1 MTNSVNPL
9 SNVDFNQSNK
19 DYQGIRQVQNQQE
32 MVDYYHNSS
41 VRIWLNKENYH
52 FPAHWHTAIEVIM
65 PCENHYDIIIGKEH
79 YRVMPGEILIIP
91 SGELHELIAPASGSR
106 FIYLF
111 DISALTKLPSFQSL
125 QIYLTQPV
133 HITPASHLP
142 IYHTLYEKL
151 IQIRNEYFEQKEF
164 TGLAI
169 FSLLLDFFVKLGYYS
184 LDSQTLFPNTSD
196 SKRSEYALKFQS
208 LLTYIDENYMLP
220 LTLEGIAESVGFSKY
235 HFSRLFKQYTGYT
248 FCDYITLRRIK
259 VAEEL
264 LAQPN
269 LSISQVASLA
279 GFSSIST
286 FNRLF
291 KQYKEYSPSEYRNK
305 KSHMMRERI

>member
-1 MTNSVNPL
+1 MNKTVNVL
-9 SNVDFNQSNK
+9 ANEDFNASNH
-19 DYQGIRQVQNQQE
+19 DYRGIRHIQNQQE
-32 MVDYYHNSS
+32 VVDYYRNSS
-41 VRIWLNKENYH
+41 VRIWLNKENTHY
-52 FPAHWHTAIEVIM
+52 PSHWHTALEVIV
-65 PCENHYDIIIGKEH
+65 PRENHYDVIIGKEL
-79 YRVMPGEILIIP
+79 YRVMPGEVLIIP
-91 SGELHELIAPASGSR
+91 SGELHELVAPTSGSR

-111 DISALTKLPSFQSL
+111 DLSALSKFPSFQSL
-125 QIYLTQPV
+125 QIYLTQPI
-133 HITPASHLP
+133 HITPSGFLP
-142 IYHTLYEKL
+142 VYHTLYDKL
-151 IQIRNEYFEQKEF
+151 IQIRNEYFEHREF
-164 TGLAI
+164 TGLSI
-169 FSLLLDFFVKLGYYS
+169 FSLLIDFFVQLGYYQ
-184 LDSQTLFPNTSD
+184 LDSQALFPNTSD
-196 SKRSEYALKFQS
+196 SKRSEYASKFQS

-220 LTLEGIAESVGFSKY
+220 LTLENIAESIGFSKY

-291 KQYKEYSPSEYRNK
+291 KQYKEFSPSEYRNK
-305 KSHMMRERI
+305 KSHMMR

>member
-1 MTNSVNPL
+1 MNKTVNVL
-9 SNVDFNQSNK
+9 ANEDFNASNH
-19 DYQGIRQVQNQQE
+19 DYRGIRHIQNQQE
-32 MVDYYHNSS
+32 VVDYYRNSS
-41 VRIWLNKENYH
+41 VRIWLNKENTHY
-52 FPAHWHTAIEVIM
+52 PSHWHTAMEVIV
-65 PCENHYDIIIGKEH
+65 PCENHYDVIIGKELH
-79 YRVMPGEILIIP
+79 RVMPGEVLIIP
-91 SGELHELIAPASGSR
+91 SGELHELVAPASGSR

-111 DISALTKLPSFQSL
+111 DLSALSKLPSFQSL
-125 QIYLTQPV
+125 QIYLAQPI
-133 HITPASHLP
+133 HITPSGFLP
-142 IYHTLYEKL
+142 VYHTLYDKL
-151 IQIRNEYFEQKEF
+151 IQIRNEYFEHREF
-164 TGLAI
+164 TGLSI
-169 FSLLLDFFVKLGYYS
+169 FSLLIDFFVQLGYHQ
-184 LDSQTLFPNTSD
+184 LDSQALFPNTSD

-220 LTLEGIAESVGFSKY
+220 LTLENIAESIGFSKY

-269 LSISQVASLA
+269 LSISQVASLS

-305 KSHMMRERI
+305 KSHIMR

>member
-1 MTNSVNPL
+1 MTSTISPVTNE
-9 SNVDFNQSNK
+9 DFNMSNQ
-19 DYQGIRQVQNQQE
+19 DYRGIRQIQNQQE
-32 MVDYYHNSS
+32 VVDYYHNSA
-41 VRIWLNKENYH
+41 VRIWLNKENDHY
-52 FPAHWHTAIEVIM
+52 PAHWHTALEVIV
-65 PCENHYDIIIGKEH
+65 PRENHYDIIIGKTL

-91 SGELHELIAPASGSR
+91 SGELHELVAPESGSR

-111 DISALTKLPSFQSL
+111 DLSTLTKLPSFQSL
-125 QIYLTQPV
+125 QIYLTQPI
-133 HITPASHLP
+133 HITQANYLP
-142 IYHTLYEKL
+142 IYHTLYDKL
-151 IQIRNEYFEQKEF
+151 IQIRNEYFEHREF
-164 TGLAI
+164 TGLTI
-169 FSLLLDFFVKLGYYS
+169 FSMLLDFFVNLGYYQ
-184 LDSQTLFPNTSD
+184 LESQALFPNASD
-196 SKRSEYALKFQS
+196 SKRSEYAIKFQS

-220 LTLEGIAESVGFSKY
+220 LSLDTIAESIGFSKY

-291 KQYKEYSPSEYRNK
+291 KQYKDYSPSEYRNK
-305 KSHMMRERI
+305 KAHIMR

>member
-1 MTNSVNPL
+1 MNKTVHALANE
-9 SNVDFNQSNK
+9 DFNASNQ
-19 DYQGIRQVQNQQE
+19 DYRGIRHIQNQQE
-32 MVDYYHNSS
+32 VVDYYRNSS
-41 VRIWLNKENYH
+41 VRIWLNKENTHY
-52 FPAHWHTAIEVIM
+52 PAHWHTAIEVIV
-65 PCENHYDIIIGKEH
+65 PCENHYDVIIGKEL
-79 YRVMPGEILIIP
+79 YRVMPGEVLIIP
-91 SGELHELIAPASGSR
+91 SGELHELVAPASGSR

-111 DISALTKLPSFQSL
+111 DLSALSKLPSFQSL
-125 QIYLTQPV
+125 QIYLAQPI
-133 HITPASHLP
+133 HITPSGFLP
-142 IYHTLYEKL
+142 VYHTLYDKL
-151 IQIRNEYFEQKEF
+151 IQIRNEYFEHREF
-164 TGLAI
+164 TGLSI
-169 FSLLLDFFVKLGYYS
+169 FSLLIDFFVQLGYHQ
-184 LDSQTLFPNTSD
+184 LDSQALFPNTSD

-220 LTLEGIAESVGFSKY
+220 LTLENIAESIGFSKY

-269 LSISQVASLA
+269 LSISQVASLS

-305 KSHMMRERI
+305 KSHIMR